1 MERRPLGRTGL
12 SVSAIC
18 LGSMTWGQQN
28 TEAEGHAQ
36 LDYALERDV
45 DFIDAAEMYPSPPS
59 AETHGRTE
67 QIIGTWLQAR
77 SNRADVIVASKV
89 TGPGPR
95 FPYVRDGNLRLDR
108 ANILAA
114 VEASLKRLQTD
125 YIDLYQLHWP
135 DRRTNYFGK
144 LGYVH
149 DAQDVSVPLRDTLQ
163 ALDELVKSGKVRAVG
178 VSNETPW
185 GVMGYLRCADN
196 HGLPRMASIQNAYG
210 LVNRTFEVG
219 LAEVA
224 HREDI
229 GLLAYSPLAGGTLS
243 GKYEGGARPPGA
255 RITRYGK
262 IFTRYASARG
272 CDAVSS
278 YVGLARRHDLDP
290 AQMALAF
297 AYHRPFVTSTIIGAT
312 SIAQLA
318 SNIDAF
324 ELKLDDDVR
333 AGIDAIHHDNPSP
346 CP

>member
-12 SVSAIC
+12 SVSAVC

-28 TEAEGHAQ
+28 TEAEGHEQ
-36 LDYALERDV
+36 LDYARERGV
-45 DFIDAAEMYPSPPS
+45 DFIDVAEMYPSPPS

-67 QIIGTWLQAR
+67 EIVGTWLRAR
-77 SNRADVIVASKV
+77 GNRAALIIASKV

-95 FPYVRDGNLRLDR
+95 FPYVRDGNPRLNR
-108 ANILAA
+108 ANIVAA
-114 VEASLKRLQTD
+114 VEASLARLQTD

-135 DRRTNYFGK
+135 DRRTNFFGK

-149 DAQDVSVPLRDTLQ
+149 DAEDVSVPLRETLEVL
-163 ALDELVKSGKVRAVG
+163 LDLVTSGKIRAVG

-185 GVMGYLRCADN
+185 GVMEYLRLADH

-210 LVNRTFEVG
+210 LVNRTFEIG

-224 HREDI
+224 HREDV

-243 GKYEGGARPPGA
+243 GKYEGGAEPPGA
-255 RITRYGK
+255 RMTRYGD

-272 CDAVSS
+272 REAVSS
-278 YVGLARRHDLDP
+278 YVQLARRHDLDP

-297 AYHRPFVTSTIIGAT
+297 AYHQPFVTSTIIGAT
-312 SIAQLA
+312 SLAQLA

-324 ELKLDDDVR
+324 ALKLDDEVR

-346 CP
+346 SP